1 MNLGSIAGIVHRLR
15 SGSIPN
21 PMDWRAID
29 RYILLSA
36 LVFLAPACFGIS
48 LWVTNVLAPEYLNQ
62 SLVPYML
69 WMYGIH
75 ILVLIGF
82 IVEAFHRRHYADDW
96 PFFESFII
104 GSYIVVILISGYLT
118 GSHFTEGLL
127 LIFLGVNITCTLAN
141 VNKIRFCYWLV
152 MPTLLV
158 MGIADFIPSVPYAIL
173 LEKPL
178 ILPDGHPVLG
188 WLIVRALIV
197 FILAL
202 LIYLCIL
209 AMKRWTERESLY
221 QEMSTIDGLTRLS
234 NRNFFINRGEEE
246 IERAQKQ
253 HAHPMS
259 PLACIMIDLDH
270 FKRINDKWGHHAGDE
285 VLVTASKIMM
295 DNARRNDEVGRY
307 GGEEFA
313 ILLPNTNIKTAE
325 RIAERLR
332 VKISETQVMV
342 DGEIINVTASFGV
355 ACYPS
360 DGVSGMGDLLKTAD
374 KALYEAKETGR
385 NKVVVACC
393 SDKK

>member
-1 MNLGSIAGIVHRLR
+1 
-15 SGSIPN
+15 
-21 PMDWRAID
+21 
-29 RYILLSA
+29 
-36 LVFLAPACFGIS
+36 
-48 LWVTNVLAPEYLNQ
+48 
-62 SLVPYML
+62 ML
-69 WMYGIH
+69 WLYGIH
-75 ILVLIGF
+75 ILVLVGL
-82 IVEAFHRRHYADDW
+82 IVEAFHRRQHNDDW
-96 PFFESFII
+96 PFFENFII

-127 LIFLGVNITCTLAN
+127 LIFLGVNITCTLAS

-152 MPTLLV
+152 LPALFV
-158 MGIADFIPSVPYAIL
+158 MGVTDFMPNVPYAIL
-173 LEKPL
+173 LEKSP

-197 FILAL
+197 FILL
-202 LIYLCIL
+202 SLIYLCIL

-234 NRNFFINRGEEE
+234 NRNSFINRGEEE

-253 HAHPMS
+253 HTSSKS

-270 FKRINDKWGHHAGDE
+270 FKRINDTWGHHAGDE
-285 VLVTASKIMM
+285 VLVAASKIMM
-295 DNARRNDEVGRY
+295 ENARRNDEVGRY

-313 ILLPNTNIKTAE
+313 VLLPNTNIKTAT

-332 VKISETQVMV
+332 QKISETK
-342 DGEIINVTASFGV
+342 INIDKQAIEVTASFGV

-360 DGVSGMGDLLKTAD
+360 DGVSSMSDLLKTAD

-385 NKVVVACC
+385 NKVVLACGNN
-393 SDKK
+393 KE

>member
-1 MNLGSIAGIVHRLR
+1 MHLGSIVGIANRLR
-15 SGSIPN
+15 NRSLSN

-29 RYILLSA
+29 RCLLLAS
-36 LVFLAPACFGIS
+36 LVFLAPACFGSAI
-48 LWVTNVLAPEYLNQ
+48 WVTNILAPEYLNQ
-62 SLVPYML
+62 TLVPYML

-75 ILVLIGF
+75 ILVLIGLV
-82 IVEAFHRRHYADDW
+82 VEAFPRRNHADDW
-96 PFFESFII
+96 PFFENFII

-127 LIFLGVNITCTLAN
+127 LIFLGVNITCTLAD

-152 MPTLLV
+152 VPVLAV
-158 MGIADFIPSVPYAIL
+158 MGITDFMPNVPYAIL
-173 LEKPL
+173 LEKSP
-178 ILPDGHPVLG
+178 IQPDGQPVLG

-197 FILAL
+197 LVLSF
-202 LIYLCIL
+202 LIYICIL

-246 IERAQKQ
+246 IERAQRQ

-285 VLVTASKIMM
+285 VLVAASKIMM

-313 ILLPNTNIKTAE
+313 VLLPSTNIKTAA

-332 VKISETQVMV
+332 QKISETKVDV
-342 DGEIINVTASFGV
+342 DGHSIEVTASFGV

-360 DGVSGMGDLLKTAD
+360 EGVNSMSDQLKTAD
-374 KALYEAKETGR
+374 KALYDAKETGR
-385 NKVVVACC
+385 NKVVLACGRN
-393 SDKK
+393 KE